1 MNRNLLLS
9 ILLLLTSWGAFA
21 QEPSLR
27 MKLANKKYDRLA
39 YSAAIPLYQDVLKH
53 EPGNLKAMVN
63 LADSYQKV
71 KDTRNAERLYSDI
84 VKRNDAPKEAYLH
97 YAQALAE
104 NNKYESSREW
114 FLRYEEAR
122 RADKRSER
130 FARSYATLG
139 NFFADSVYYTVYY
152 TSLNSGYSEFGPAY
166 YKSGLAFASSRPR
179 SKGVNRVYE
188 WDQSPFLDLYFAPDT
203 TLIKDESMELRP
215 GYAPRMVKTSG
226 KAYRFNDDDTPPT
239 SNDSPT
245 LGYTGS
251 VVTKDSLYRD
261 ETGATTALALAGDI
275 NSKFHEGPMTF
286 FPGGDSVIFTR
297 NNFVPGKVGKS
308 NDGTNKLK
316 LYTARYK
323 DGKWTA
329 ITELPFNNDEY
340 SVGHPTLTPDGKRLY
355 FTSDMPGGYGGTD
368 LYVSTWANGKWSKPL
383 NLGNTINTEGN
394 EMFPFVAADDELF
407 FSSDGLG
414 GLGGL
419 DIFRA
424 KLGNGEA
431 EYVANMSF
439 PINSRKDDFGIIVNK
454 SQRSGYFASNR
465 KRGQGDD
472 DIYRFTYTP
481 PVNLRLEGIVLWA
494 GTETPIDSVDVQFK
508 EIDNLLGKAFTPEDG
523 KFRFNNIRTEKQYEV
538 VANKP
543 GLRGQIAG
551 VSTKGVP
558 AGGVVYVKIYMDKDL
573 FFALDGTVINR
584 TKRNPVIGDTVTLR
598 NLTTKEELQTI
609 TDQFGRFHFELE
621 PGNRYEVTGKEGSIK
636 TNTVG
641 LSTQGK
647 KESEVFTAL
656 LYLNEPNECETVRM
670 KFFVPNIYY
679 DLDKSNIRLDAEK
692 TLEHVLKLMTN
703 FPEIKMELGAHTD
716 SRASRAYNVALS
728 KNRVEAAIKWLVAR
742 GIDRSRLTFAY
753 HGEEKLV
760 NNCGDGVYCPENE
773 HQYNRRTEFNVILN
787 GENITRKICK

>member
-53 EPGNLKAMVN
+53 EPGNLNALVN

-71 KDTRNAERLYSDI
+71 KDTRNAERVYADI

-97 YAQALAE
+97 YAKALAE

-114 FLRYEEAR
+114 FLRYEQAR

-130 FARSYATLG
+130 FAQSYATLG
-139 NFFADSVYYTVYY
+139 DFFADSVYYAVYY

-166 YKSGLAFASSRPR
+166 YKGGLTFASSRPR
-179 SKGVNRVYE
+179 GNAVNRIYE
-188 WDQSPFLDLYFAPDT
+188 WDRSPFLDLYFAPDT
-203 TLIKDESMELRP
+203 TLIKEESMELRP
-215 GYAPRMVKTSG
+215 GYAIRQVKTSG
-226 KAYRFNDDDTPPT
+226 KSYRFNDDDTPPT

-251 VVTKDSLYRD
+251 VLTKDSLHRD
-261 ETGATTALALAGDI
+261 ATGTTEALALGGDI

-308 NDGTNKLK
+308 ADGTNKLK
-316 LYTARYK
+316 LYTARNK
-323 DGKWTA
+323 DGKWTG
-329 ITELPFNNDEY
+329 ITELPFNNSEY
-340 SVGHPTLTPDGKRLY
+340 SVGHPALSPDGKRLY
-355 FTSDMPGGYGGTD
+355 FTSDMPGGHGGTD
-368 LYVSTWANGKWSKPL
+368 LYVSTWVDGKWSKPL

-424 KLGNGEA
+424 KLGNGNA
-431 EYVANMSF
+431 QYVANMSF
-439 PINSRKDDFGIIVNK
+439 PINSRKDDFGIILDK
-454 SQRSGYFASNR
+454 SQRSGFFASNR

-481 PVNLRLEGIVLWA
+481 PLNLRLEGIVLWA
-494 GTETPIDSVDVQFK
+494 GTETPIDSVDIQFK
-508 EIDNLLGKAFTPEDG
+508 EIDNLLGKAFTPGDG

-584 TKRNPVIGDTVTLR
+584 TVPFRTGTGQPIRSERQGRYHQDQYGGPVHAGQKGIGSVYGAALPQRAQRLR
-598 NLTTKEELQTI
+598 NCT
-609 TDQFGRFHFELE
+609 H
-621 PGNRYEVTGKEGSIK
+621 EV
-636 TNTVG
+636 
-641 LSTQGK
+641 LRAQH
-647 KESEVFTAL
+647 L
-656 LYLNEPNECETVRM
+656 LRPR
-670 KFFVPNIYY
+670 
-679 DLDKSNIRLDAEK
+679 
-692 TLEHVLKLMTN
+692 
-703 FPEIKMELGAHTD
+703 
-716 SRASRAYNVALS
+716 
-728 KNRVEAAIKWLVAR
+728 
-742 GIDRSRLTFAY
+742 
-753 HGEEKLV
+753 
-760 NNCGDGVYCPENE
+760 
-773 HQYNRRTEFNVILN
+773 
-787 GENITRKICK
+787 